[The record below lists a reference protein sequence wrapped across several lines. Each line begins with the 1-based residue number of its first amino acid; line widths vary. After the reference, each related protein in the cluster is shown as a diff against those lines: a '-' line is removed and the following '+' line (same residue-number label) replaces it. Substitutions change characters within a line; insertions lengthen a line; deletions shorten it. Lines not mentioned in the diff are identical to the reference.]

1 VDGVTPSISAD
12 QLRALAVV
20 APALPPS
27 TYLAG
32 GVAVALR
39 CGHRTSV
46 DLDLFTPNDPV
57 ATSLPAL
64 ERLDGVVITS
74 RHPRTLYLEV
84 GGIPTS
90 IISYAYPHLE
100 PPIRIE
106 EVPVPVASAPDLVTM
121 KLAAIVDRGAMRDFW
136 DLHELLH
143 HEAIALPDALV
154 LHLRRFPRHD
164 LGHVVRALVYFA
176 DAEASPFPRGLDP
189 DRWDAI
195 RTDFQ
200 RWVRAYASRT

>member
-1 VDGVTPSISAD
+1 VGGVAPSISAG
-12 QLRALAVV
+12 QLRALTVV
-20 APALPPS
+20 ASALPPA

-39 CGHRTSV
+39 CGHRVSV

-74 RHPRTLYLEV
+74 RQPRTLYLEIE
-84 GGIPTS
+84 GIPTS

-100 PPIRIE
+100 PPTRIE

-143 HEAIALPDALV
+143 RESISIPAALAL
-154 LHLRRFPRHD
+154 HQRRFPRHD

-176 DAEASPFPRGLDP
+176 DAEASPFPRGLDQEQ
-189 DRWDAI
+189 WIAI
-195 RTDFQ
+195 RADLES
-200 RWVRAYASRT
+200 WVRAYATNT